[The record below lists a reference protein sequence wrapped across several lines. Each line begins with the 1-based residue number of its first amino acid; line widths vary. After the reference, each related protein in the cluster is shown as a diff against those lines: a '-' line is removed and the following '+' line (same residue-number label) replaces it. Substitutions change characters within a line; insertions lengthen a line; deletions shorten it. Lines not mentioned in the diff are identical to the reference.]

1 MKRYLMSMLIA
12 ISVLTSGLL
21 AGCAQE
27 TQPDTELQEFRSRLV
42 ESHQIKLR
50 LLEQINEELGNL
62 QEEISMIESELAEP
76 LPMRALHNMT
86 SEEIA
91 KSIRRPGLETKLT
104 ELKVQEQVLLSKKR
118 ALEHEIEELEQLL
131 RQD

>member
-1 MKRYLMSMLIA
+1 MKRYLMPMLIA

-50 LLEQINEELGNL
+50 LLEQINEELVNL
-62 QEEISMIESELAEP
+62 QEEISIIESELAEP
-76 LPMRALHNMT
+76 LPMKALKNMT

-104 ELKVQEQVLLSKKR
+104 ELKAQEQVLLSKKR